1 MDTMATVP
9 VSAARRARTDM
20 VRRLVAGGG
29 RFSTAL
35 GIDVEAGEAQVD
47 RWFMAATLFGA
58 RIPTAIAGRTFH
70 VLDEAG
76 VTVATA
82 RAFGSDD
89 LVALLD
95 RGGYARYDYKTAT
108 RLQALCDAL
117 GEHYGGRV
125 CAIPDEARTP
135 AELEEALDELP
146 GWGPVTVGIFL
157 RELRGAW
164 TRRRPHST
172 PARWPVP
179 ATSASSTNVPG
190 SRWASCGPC
199 RWQPVSIYAD
209 LEGALVRTA
218 LAHRADLRTCPGG
231 RTCSVRAHLAPGA
244 PAPART
250 VVRLWKR
257 DSSQTDRPGDRGFR
271 HTPRAAGH
279 LIEAWGPDRV
289 TCMAEAV
296 GALVSVF
303 ADLTDTA
310 TTTML
315 PMVLES
321 APLPT
326 SSSDCSKRSSTRS
339 TCSRRCPCTSIWP
352 RPRTVGWPATWKSS
366 TSPRWPSSGRFPQ
379 PCPGTASRSVNTGG
393 PGAVGSSWRCEPAR
407 GVVA

>member
-1 MDTMATVP
+1 MATVP

-82 RAFGSDD
+82 RAFGWDD

-157 RELRGAW
+157 RELRGVW
-164 TRRRPHST
+164 TLAT
-172 PARWPVP
+172 PALDPRTVACARHLGLVDERARDPLGLLRSLSV
-179 ATSASSTNVPG
+179 AAGVDL
-190 SRWASCGPC
+190 R
-199 RWQPVSIYAD
+199 D

-231 RTCSVRAHLAPGA
+231 RKCSVRAHLAPGA

-250 VVRLWKR
+250 VVR
-257 DSSQTDRPGDRGFR
+257 
-271 HTPRAAGH
+271 
-279 LIEAWGPDRV
+279 
-289 TCMAEAV
+289 
-296 GALVSVF
+296 
-303 ADLTDTA
+303 
-310 TTTML
+310 
-315 PMVLES
+315 
-321 APLPT
+321 
-326 SSSDCSKRSSTRS
+326 
-339 TCSRRCPCTSIWP
+339 
-352 RPRTVGWPATWKSS
+352 
-366 TSPRWPSSGRFPQ
+366 
-379 PCPGTASRSVNTGG
+379 
-393 PGAVGSSWRCEPAR
+393 
-407 GVVA
+407 